1 MERDHEGRSSRY
13 ALSDTCRCPWLQDQ
27 SWLAHVMLMNDRNS
41 EITAAVLREHAKLW
55 SFIRRRAPD
64 PSEAEDIL
72 QDVFYDFVRAYRLP
86 EPIEQAAAW
95 LFRVARNRIID
106 RFREKRCL
114 PATEMVSSSHIEE
127 SDYWLDLAL
136 PPIDTG
142 PEAMYARAAVLM
154 AMQQVLDELPTEQR
168 EVFVAHELDGQSFK
182 DIAARSGV
190 AVKTLLARKRYAV
203 LSLRA
208 RLHTVFAELD
218 L

>member
-1 MERDHEGRSSRY
+1 MDAAH
-13 ALSDTCRCPWLQDQ
+13 AL
-27 SWLAHVMLMNDRNS
+27 LMNDRNS
-41 EITAAVLREHAKLW
+41 EITAAVLRERAKLW
-55 SFIRRRAPD
+55 SFIRRRVPD

-95 LFRVARNRIID
+95 LFHVARNRIID
-106 RFREKRCL
+106 RFRKKRSL
-114 PATEMVSSSHIEE
+114 PATEVASSSDIEE

-142 PEAMYARAAVLM
+142 PEAMYARSAVLV
-154 AMQQVLDELPTEQR
+154 AMQQALDELPTEQR
-168 EVFVAHELDGQSFK
+168 EIFVAHELDGQSFK

-190 AVKTLLARKRYAV
+190 AVNTLLARKRYAV

-208 RLHTVFAELD
+208 RLHTVFAEWD

>member
-1 MERDHEGRSSRY
+1 MDAAR
-13 ALSDTCRCPWLQDQ
+13 AL
-27 SWLAHVMLMNDRNS
+27 LMNDRNS
-41 EITAAVLREHAKLW
+41 EITAAVLRERAKLW
-55 SFIRRRAPD
+55 SFIRRRVPD

-86 EPIEQAAAW
+86 ESIEQAAAW

-106 RFREKRCL
+106 RFRKKRSL
-114 PATEMVSSSHIEE
+114 PVTEMVSSSDIEE

-142 PEAMYARAAVLM
+142 PEAMYARSVVLT
-154 AMQQVLDELPTEQR
+154 AMQQALDELPAEQR
-168 EVFVAHELDGQSFK
+168 EVFVAHELDGQSFR
-182 DIAARSGV
+182 DIATRSGV
-190 AVKTLLARKRYAV
+190 AVNTLLARKRYAV

>member
-1 MERDHEGRSSRY
+1 M
-13 ALSDTCRCPWLQDQ
+13 
-27 SWLAHVMLMNDRNS
+27 
-41 EITAAVLREHAKLW
+41 
-55 SFIRRRAPD
+55 
-64 PSEAEDIL
+64 
-72 QDVFYDFVRAYRLP
+72 RAYRLP

-95 LFRVARNRIID
+95 LFRVARNRVID
-106 RFREKRCL
+106 RFRKSRTL
-114 PATEMVSSSHIEE
+114 PATEVVSNSDIDE

-142 PEAMYARAAVLM
+142 PEAMYARSALLM
-154 AMQQVLDELPTEQR
+154 AMQRALDELPAEQR

-190 AVKTLLARKRYAV
+190 AVNTLLARKRYAV

-208 RLHTVFAELD
+208 RLRAVHAEWD

>member
-1 MERDHEGRSSRY
+1 MDAAH
-13 ALSDTCRCPWLQDQ
+13 AL
-27 SWLAHVMLMNDRNS
+27 LMNDRNS
-41 EITAAVLREHAKLW
+41 EITAAVLRERAKLW
-55 SFIRRRAPD
+55 SFIRRRVPD
-64 PSEAEDIL
+64 PGDAEDIL

-106 RFREKRCL
+106 RFRKKGSL
-114 PATEMVSSSHIEE
+114 PATEIVSSSDIEE
-127 SDYWLDLAL
+127 GDYWLDLAL

-142 PEAMYARAAVLM
+142 PDAMYARSSVLM
-154 AMQQVLDELPTEQR
+154 AMQQALDELPAEQR

-190 AVKTLLARKRYAV
+190 AVNTLLARKRYAV

-208 RLHTVFAELD
+208 RLHTVFVEWD

>member
-1 MERDHEGRSSRY
+1 MDAAH
-13 ALSDTCRCPWLQDQ
+13 AL
-27 SWLAHVMLMNDRNS
+27 LMNDRNS
-41 EITAAVLREHAKLW
+41 EITAAVLRERAKLW
-55 SFIRRRAPD
+55 SFIRRRVPD

-106 RFREKRCL
+106 RFRKTRSL
-114 PATEMVSSSHIEE
+114 PATEMVSSSDIEE
-127 SDYWLDLAL
+127 GDYWLDLAL

-142 PEAMYARAAVLM
+142 PEAMYTRSAVLM
-154 AMQQVLDELPTEQR
+154 AMQQALDELPTEQR

-190 AVKTLLARKRYAV
+190 AVNTLLARKRYAV
-203 LSLRA
+203 LTLRA
-208 RLHTVFAELD
+208 RLHTVYAELD